1 MSLFFNHDSLLK
13 TKTQILNP
21 KHTYIES
28 MSEQDTDIKNQ
39 DMKMAHGYS
48 FVSIDKSMSW
58 FLISMILN
66 LMSMILNLI
75 SVSLMHCFH
84 DLSRF
89 LSLNKFKDK

>member
-1 MSLFFNHDSLLK
+1 MLK
-13 TKTQILNP
+13 P

-28 MSEQDTDIKNQ
+28 FSEQDTDIKNQ
-39 DMKMAHGYS
+39 DINIPVVHGYS

-66 LMSMILNLI
+66 LI
-75 SVSLMHCFH
+75 SVLLMHCFH
-84 DLSRF
+84 DLSRS